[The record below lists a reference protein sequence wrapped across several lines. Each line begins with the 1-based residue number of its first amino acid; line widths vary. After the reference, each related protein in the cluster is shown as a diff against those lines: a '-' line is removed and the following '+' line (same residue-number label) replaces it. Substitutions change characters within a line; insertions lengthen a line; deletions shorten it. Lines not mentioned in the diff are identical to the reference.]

1 MATNG
6 AHYANG
12 TNGSSWIDGMA
23 NPVHHLTDA
32 AFHVVEPVR
41 SALGGDWLGHRLHPM
56 LNDIPIGAWTA
67 SLALDLVEVASDSKK
82 LRKGADIV
90 QAVGLAGAMAAAL
103 AGIVDWTRTQGEA
116 KRYGFLHGAANM
128 VIAGLYGGS
137 LMARA
142 AGMRKLGIALSTTGY
157 CMMLGSGM
165 LGSMVAYK
173 LGALAQGTTASAT
186 AGQSSTRPVAT
197 SNGVVAHS

>member
-1 MATNG
+1 V
-6 AHYANG
+6 
-12 TNGSSWIDGMA
+12 NGSGWLDGIA
-23 NPVHHLTDA
+23 SPVHHIADQ

-41 SALGGDWLGHRLHPM
+41 SALGGDWLGHKLHPM

-67 SLALDLVEVASDSKK
+67 GLALDLVEVASDSKK

-116 KRYGFLHGAANM
+116 KRYGFVHGAANM

-137 LMARA
+137 LLARA
-142 AGMRKLGIALSTTGY
+142 SGMRKLGIALSCTGY
-157 CMMLGSGM
+157 CLMLGSGM

-173 LGALAQGTTASAT
+173 MGAITQNQPAGASTQASAP
-186 AGQSSTRPVAT
+186 RPVAT

>member
-23 NPVHHLTDA
+23 NPVHHVTDA
-32 AFHVVEPVR
+32 AFHMVEPVR

-137 LMARA
+137 LVARA

-173 LGALAQGTTASAT
+173 LGALAQGTASAT
-186 AGQSSTRPVAT
+186 SGQGWTRPVAT
-197 SNGVVAHS
+197 SNGVAAHA

>member
-1 MATNG
+1 MAING
-6 AHYANG
+6 SRNANG
-12 TNGSSWIDGMA
+12 THGAGWLDGIA
-23 NPVHHLTDA
+23 SPVQNATDR
-32 AFHVVEPVR
+32 AFGVVEPVR

-67 SLALDLVEVASDSKK
+67 GLALDLVEVASDSRK

-137 LMARA
+137 LFARK
-142 AGMRKLGIALSTTGY
+142 AGMRKLGIALSCTGY
-157 CMMLGSGM
+157 CLMLGSGM

-173 LGALAQGTTASAT
+173 MGALTQSQGPSVEPIAP
-186 AGQSSTRPVAT
+186 RPVAT
-197 SNGVVAHS
+197 SNGVVAHP

>member
-6 AHYANG
+6 AQYANG
-12 TNGSSWIDGMA
+12 INGSSWIDGMA

-32 AFHVVEPVR
+32 AFHMVEPVR

-128 VIAGLYGGS
+128 VVAGLYGGS

-173 LGALAQGTTASAT
+173 LGALAQGTASAT
-186 AGQSSTRPVAT
+186 AGQSSTRPVAR
-197 SNGVVAHS
+197 SNGAVVHF